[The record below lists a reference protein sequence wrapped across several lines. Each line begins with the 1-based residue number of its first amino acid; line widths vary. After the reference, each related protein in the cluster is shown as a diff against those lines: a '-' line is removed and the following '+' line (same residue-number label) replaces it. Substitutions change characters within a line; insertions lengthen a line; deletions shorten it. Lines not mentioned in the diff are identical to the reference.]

1 MGKLFAPD
9 SKLMQIL
16 SRVADLLILNALF
29 FVSCLPVITVGAAAT
44 AMYTVCFRWDT
55 EQEGRL
61 FRGYWRGFW
70 KNLKQATA
78 MWLMI
83 LAMMLVCCV
92 DLYAAQIYGG
102 IFATFA
108 IVFKIVLVL
117 TVIVAG
123 YAFPTLSQYHNTV
136 GQTLKNA
143 LLLSLSHLFRTI
155 VITVLN
161 LLPLLVLM
169 WDISL
174 FIKLCPLLAT
184 FYFSGTAYIVR
195 QVLKPV
201 YSEQEDKNSTK
212 YAERNHEV

>member
-16 SRVADLLILNALF
+16 SRAADILILNALF
-29 FVSCLPVITVGAAAT
+29 FVSCLPVITVGAAVT
-44 AMYTVCFRWDT
+44 AMYSVCFRWDT
-55 EQEGRL
+55 EREGRL
-61 FRGYWRGFW
+61 FQGYWRGFCG
-70 KNLKQATA
+70 NLKQATV
-78 MWLMI
+78 MWLLI
-83 LAMMLVCCV
+83 LAMILVCCV
-92 DLYAAQIYGG
+92 DLFAAETYGG
-102 IFATFA
+102 IFARFA

-117 TVIVAG
+117 TGIVAG

-143 LLLSLSHLFRTI
+143 LLLSLSYVWRTI
-155 VITVLN
+155 VITILN

-184 FYFSGTAYIVR
+184 FYFSGTAYIIR

-201 YSEQEDKNSTK
+201 YSKQEDKNSTK